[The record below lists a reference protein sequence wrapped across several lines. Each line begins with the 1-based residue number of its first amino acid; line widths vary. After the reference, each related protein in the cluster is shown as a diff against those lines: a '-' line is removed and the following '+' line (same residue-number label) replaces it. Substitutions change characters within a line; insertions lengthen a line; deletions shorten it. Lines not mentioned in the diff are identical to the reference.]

1 MINLESAEM
10 KKIIRDI
17 LEAFNRKDLSTMTS
31 FYADD
36 VTYIRSEGTLKG
48 KEEVKRY
55 YTWVFSNWSTIK
67 LIEKDIIVEG
77 DKAALEFVQEGTSLK
92 RVGKKLSLL
101 CLDSFTFK
109 GGKVQEVHVCQDRLL
124 IAKQLA
130 DGWFENAIIDGV
142 IYQMEKGL
150 L

>member
-1 MINLESAEM
+1 VINLESTEM

-17 LEAFNRKDLSTMTS
+17 LEAFNKKDISTMAS

-55 YTWVFSNWSTIK
+55 YTWVLSNWSTIK
-67 LIEKDIIVEG
+67 LIEKDIIAEG

-92 RVGKKLSLL
+92 RMERNSVFLSG
-101 CLDSFTFK
+101 F
-109 GGKVQEVHVCQDRLL
+109 VH
-124 IAKQLA
+124 
-130 DGWFENAIIDGV
+130 F
-142 IYQMEKGL
+142 
-150 L
+150 

>member
-1 MINLESAEM
+1 MEPAEM
-10 KKIIRDI
+10 KKTIRDI
-17 LEAFNRKDLSTMTS
+17 LEAFNRKDLSTMFS

-77 DKAALEFVQEGTSLK
+77 DKAALEFVQEGISLK
-92 RVGKKLSLL
+92 RSGKKISLL
-101 CLDSFTFK
+101 CLDSFMFK
-109 GGKVQEVHVCQDRLL
+109 DYKVQEVHICHDRLL

-130 DGWFENAIIDGV
+130 DGWLENTIINSV
-142 IYQMEKGL
+142 INRMEKGL
-150 L
+150 R